1 LCETELNHRVLK
13 KKTTMREFRG
23 GSWLSPGEGNGN
35 PFQYSCL
42 VNPMAEELG
51 RLQSMGSEESD
62 TT

>member
-1 LCETELNHRVLK
+1 
-13 KKTTMREFRG
+13 MREFRG